1 MKKIDRENFTQ
12 WLRKNPPPSTV
23 DKIAEGL
30 SWERDQAKNVALS
43 YKRQTRKLLDTYRQV
58 LQANGFKPEEAFNAS
73 KKQLYEQG
81 LFPIISRYDPE
92 SKTWAFVDPSFA
104 QFTDSTNG
112 QVSRGFAIAAGGFK
126 TAILYDLTIKGL
138 NPKTELENA
147 ELKRRLLT
155 A

>member
-1 MKKIDRENFTQ
+1 MKKIDREAFTQ
-12 WLRKNPPPSTV
+12 WLRKNLLPTTV
-23 DKIAEGL
+23 GKIAEGL
-30 SWERDQAKNVALS
+30 VWEKDMAKNVALS

-58 LQANGFKPEEAFNAS
+58 LQSNGFKPEEAFNAS

-92 SKTWAFVDPSFA
+92 AKLWQFIDPTFA
-104 QFTDSTNG
+104 QFNDGNTGLVN
-112 QVSRGFAIAAGGFK
+112 RGFAIAASGFK
-126 TAILYDLTIKGL
+126 TAILYELPIHGL
-138 NPKTELENA
+138 NPKLELENA